1 MPTIRVQ
8 TTEKVVRSFAPP
20 GRRAL
25 REEEMRRYRDA
36 VAQLSADRP
45 GNIVEQDEE
54 ETPRQAMQR
63 LHRAARE
70 KGLAVRFYRGSQSGS
85 ELWFRLQTPAETT
98 RLTERRARLAEARQA
113 RRQPEP
119 EPPKRT
125 SRQRAS

>member
-8 TTEKVVRSFAPP
+8 TTGEVERSFARP

-25 REEEMRRYRDA
+25 RDEEMRPYRDA
-36 VAQLSADRP
+36 VAQLSTDRP
-45 GNIVEQDEE
+45 GGIIELGEE

-70 KGLAVRFYRGSQSGS
+70 KGLAVRFYRGSQSGPD
-85 ELWFRLQTPAETT
+85 LWFRLRTPEETA
-98 RLTERRARLAEARQA
+98 RLKERGARLAEARQA
-113 RRQPEP
+113 KRQPEP

-125 SRQRAS
+125 SRRRAS